1 MCRVIFIIIMLGAI
15 FYGDIREEF
24 NVEITPSLTEIT
36 PSLTEPLPLVTSSMP
51 TIVDV
56 CDPLFMLVVEVTTD
70 KGMLVTFGMVP
81 LLPHGKVA
89 IQVDV
94 VQTSLFGYDTTTT
107 VDHATIVDYTTCD
120 VAREV
125 YLVCT
130 DKRCI
135 IRNISL

>member
-1 MCRVIFIIIMLGAI
+1 MCFLFVFALLSAI
-15 FYGDIREEF
+15 FFGVEVERE
-24 NVEITPSLTEIT
+24 VVPSLAQ
-36 PSLTEPLPLVTSSMP
+36 SLPLVTSSIP
-51 TIVDV
+51 VEA
-56 CDPLFMLVVEVTTD
+56 CDPLFMLVVEITTD
-70 KGMLVTFGMVP
+70 AGMLVAFGMVP

-94 VQTSLFGYDTTTT
+94 VQTSPFGYDSTTT
-107 VDHATIVDYTTCD
+107 VNHATIVDYTTCD
-120 VAREV
+120 VSREV

>member
-1 MCRVIFIIIMLGAI
+1 MCRILFIVAMLGTII
-15 FYGDIREEF
+15 FEAVELERE
-24 NVEITPSLTEIT
+24 IL
-36 PSLTEPLPLVTSSMP
+36 PSLTEPLPLVMSSIP
-51 TIVDV
+51 IIEA

-70 KGMLVTFGMVP
+70 KGLFVTFGMVP
-81 LLPHGKVA
+81 LLPNGKVA

>member
-1 MCRVIFIIIMLGAI
+1 MCGTLFILAMLGAI
-15 FYGDIREEF
+15 FFDVKVVKEVERE
-24 NVEITPSLTEIT
+24 IL
-36 PSLTEPLPLVTSSMP
+36 PSLTEPLPLVHSSMP
-51 TIVDV
+51 TVV
-56 CDPLFMLVVEVTTD
+56 EACDPLFMLVLEIVTEE
-70 KGMLVTFGMVP
+70 GMLVTFGMVP

-94 VQTSLFGYDTTTT
+94 VQTSPFGYDSTAT
-107 VDHATIVDYTTCD
+107 VSHATIVDYTTCD

-130 DKRCI
+130 DKQCI

>member
-1 MCRVIFIIIMLGAI
+1 MCRILFIIVMLGTI
-15 FYGDIREEF
+15 FFNSFDDF
-24 NVEITPSLTEIT
+24 NVDVSPSFSPSLTD
-36 PSLTEPLPLVTSSMP
+36 PLPVVASSMP
-51 TIVDV
+51 TVIET

-70 KGMLVTFGMVP
+70 QGMLVTFGMVP

-107 VDHATIVDYTTCD
+107 INHATIVDYTTCD

>member
-1 MCRVIFIIIMLGAI
+1 MCFLFMVAVLAI
-15 FYGDIREEF
+15 FFGVEVEREI
-24 NVEITPSLTEIT
+24 VPSLA
-36 PSLTEPLPLVTSSMP
+36 LPLPLVTSSMP
-51 TIVDV
+51 TIIET
-56 CDPLFMLVVEVTTD
+56 CDPLFMLVVEIVTD
-70 KGMLVTFGMVP
+70 RGMLVTFGMVP

-94 VQTSLFGYDTTTT
+94 VQTSPFGYDSTTTIN
-107 VDHATIVDYTTCD
+107 HATIVDYTTCD
-120 VAREV
+120 VEREV

>member
-1 MCRVIFIIIMLGAI
+1 MCRVLFIVVMLGAI
-15 FYGDIREEF
+15 FFSSFDDF
-24 NVEITPSLTEIT
+24 NADHFNHEVSPSLTD
-36 PSLTEPLPLVTSSMP
+36 PLPVVASSMP
-51 TIVDV
+51 TVIET

-70 KGMLVTFGMVP
+70 QGMLVTFGMVP

-107 VDHATIVDYTTCD
+107 INHATIVDYTTCD